1 MTEGAPGQS
10 PPPPHNLTHNCGE
23 ETHIDRNDLI
33 LEGHRN
39 ILVLF
44 EEFGETSATIQ
55 EALGGSIEVGT
66 ELGEGCNLAI
76 LGELQFQ
83 SPGDLLHRLPLRSR
97 ANARHREANIDR
109 RADATIEELRLEED
123 LAVGD

>member
-1 MTEGAPGQS
+1 MLDFIKIVSVAFTAVSLAFTGWLQYEKFRLDGEW
-10 PPPPHNLTHNCGE
+10 HILTLLENLDHCCT
-23 ETHIDRNDLI
+23 
-33 LEGHRN
+33 
-39 ILVLF
+39 
-44 EEFGETSATIQ
+44 TSQ
-55 EALGGSIEVGT
+55 LLLSGGIEVGT